1 MRAMTDGAKGNGMT
15 EAKII
20 LAAAAAAAVLSVA
33 AAGGAYLALSGSD
46 ERIARCDGG
55 DGAGGLDTL
64 GTEFTLTRDDGTRV
78 SDKQVFDRPTL
89 LYFGYTSC
97 PDVCP
102 LDNARNAEAVDILKS
117 QGRDAQSVFV
127 TVDPGRDT
135 PEVLARFAD
144 SFGGAVIGLTGS
156 DAEIA
161 AVSKGWRI
169 YSRAN
174 GGKNDRDYMVDHASN
189 TYLVMPGNRTVD
201 LFPREDSAEK
211 IAATVGCNL
220 DVAA

>member
-1 MRAMTDGAKGNGMT
+1 
-15 EAKII
+15 
-20 LAAAAAAAVLSVA
+20 VA
-33 AAGGAYLALSGSD
+33 AIGGPFELTSHQGRLV
-46 ERIARCDGG
+46 R
-55 DGAGGLDTL
+55 DTDYRGKHML
-64 GTEFTLTRDDGTRV
+64 V
-78 SDKQVFDRPTL
+78 M
-89 LYFGYTSC
+89 FGYTSC

-117 QGRDAQSVFV
+117 QGRDAQSIFV